1 MPPIRSQSSRNSIEQ
16 EGRILLATQAIQK
29 QEISSV
35 REAAR
40 RFNVPESTLRTRL
53 RGVQHRATSRANSHK
68 LTQIEED
75 SLQKWI
81 LSMDSRG
88 SAPRPSMVREMAN
101 LLLEKRGTTPVL
113 SVGENWVTKFV
124 KRNPL
129 LSSRFSRRYN
139 YERAKCEDLKIIQEW
154 FNLVQN
160 TILQFGID
168 PDDVYNFDETGFA
181 MGLIA
186 TAKVIT
192 RSEFYGRRS
201 LLQPGNREWVT
212 TIECAN
218 ASGWALPPCII
229 FKGKVY
235 LESWFEGLPN
245 DWRIEVSPNGWTSD
259 EIGLRWLEKLF
270 IPSTSLR
277 TKGRYRLLV
286 LDGHG
291 SHLTP
296 KFDEICEQN
305 RIIPICMPPHSS
317 HLLQPLD
324 IGCFAVLKRSYS
336 RLVEMKMRRQV
347 NHIDK
352 LDFLDLYPLVRIEA
366 FKSETIKNSFGA
378 AGLVPF
384 SPERVISKLNIQ
396 LRTPTPP
403 PSRGSDL
410 SRNFTPKTP
419 ATEKELRRQA
429 SSIKALLRTRSRSPP
444 SPSDRALNQL
454 VKGFR
459 LTMQSAILLAKENQ
473 ELRAENEKQ
482 KQKRTRSRR
491 HIASEE
497 GLSIEEAS
505 ALILQQQGA
514 SEAPPPGPGTS
525 RESAIQPR
533 TRPPGGVEY
542 ADYQGIEGKHVQIDQ
557 LIS

>member
-1 MPPIRSQSSRNSIEQ
+1 SIQPPTMPPTRSQSSRNSIEQ
-16 EGRILLATQAIQK
+16 EGRILLAIQAFK
-29 QEISSV
+29 NKEISSI
-35 REAAR
+35 REVAR
-40 RFNVPESTLRTRL
+40 VFNIPRTTLRDRL
-53 RGVQHRATSRANSHK
+53 SGHTERSTTRANSHK
-68 LTQIEED
+68 LTEIEEE
-75 SLQKWI
+75 SLRKWI

-88 SAPRPSMVREMAN
+88 AAPRPATVREMAN
-101 LLLEKRGTTPVL
+101 LLLQQRGITPAL
-113 SVGENWVTKFV
+113 SVGENWVTNFI
-124 KRNPL
+124 KRYPD

-139 YERAKCEDLKIIQEW
+139 YERAKCEDPKIICEW
-154 FNLVQN
+154 FDLVQK

-181 MGLIA
+181 MGLIS

-212 TIECAN
+212 TIECTN
-218 ASGWALPPCII
+218 SSGWALPPCII

-259 EIGLRWLEKLF
+259 EIGVRWLEKLF

-277 TKGRYRLLV
+277 TKGGYRLLV

-305 RIIPICMPPHSS
+305 KVIPICMPPHSS

-324 IGCFAVLKRSYS
+324 IGCFAVLKRSYG
-336 RLVEMKMRRQV
+336 RLVETKMR
-347 NHIDK
+347 NGINYIDK
-352 LDFLDLYPLVRIEA
+352 LDFLEAYPLARIEA
-366 FKSETIKNSFGA
+366 FKLETIKNSFGA

-384 SPERVISKLNIQ
+384 APNRVISKLDIR

-403 PSRGSDL
+403 PSRGSDWD
-410 SRNFTPKTP
+410 PKTP
-419 ATEKELRRQA
+419 SNYVQLQKQA

-444 SPSDRALNQL
+444 SPLNCAINQVL
-454 VKGFR
+454 KACQI
-459 LTMQSAILLAKENQ
+459 TMQSAAFLEKEVSD
-473 ELRAENEKQ
+473 LRAANEKQ

-491 HIASEE
+491 QIPAEE
-497 GLSIEEAS
+497 GLSVEEAS
-505 ALILQQQGA
+505 VLIIQQQEAG
-514 SEAPPPGPGTS
+514 EAPPPGPSIPG
-525 RESAIQPR
+525 ESAIQP
-533 TRPPGGVEY
+533 
-542 ADYQGIEGKHVQIDQ
+542 
-557 LIS
+557 